1 MSDEGVGK
9 GTGEIPD
16 GPFYPGTTQL
26 ETIEERLAALEEVQR
41 GNCGLGM
48 VDWLSYARLEIAMGD
63 RGRPYS

>member
-41 GNCGLGM
+41 GNCESRHGGL
-48 VDWLSYARLEIAMGD
+48 VELC
-63 RGRPYS
+63 